1 MNEKIGK
8 LAFWLWMAVFVL
20 GAAAE
25 LLGVGWLASLTD
37 VKQLFLR

>member
-1 MNEKIGK
+1 MNERVARG
-8 LAFWLWMAVFVL
+8 LFWVWMAVFAA

-25 LLGVGWLASLTD
+25 LLGLAWLRELVD

>member
-1 MNEKIGK
+1 MNERVGK
-8 LAFWLWMAVFVL
+8 VLFWVWMAVFAA

-25 LLGVGWLASLTD
+25 LLGLTWLRDLVD